1 MMTFKLCDASGGH
14 LTIYEAELSIIYVV
28 FNSDLDVMGNVYN
41 EVADVDMR
49 FKEADYVNS
58 PDISEIYIGDM
69 FFMYIKYMGG

>member
-1 MMTFKLCDASGGH
+1 M
-14 LTIYEAELSIIYVV
+14 
-28 FNSDLDVMGNVYN
+28 MGNVYN